1 MNSDIKIYT
10 QQSLYWQYEVHQMTA
25 CNSFGKANVVQD
37 FEEEVQPVLRAM
49 SIGAGMHLALFL
61 RKWKRAR
68 SS

>member
-10 QQSLYWQYEVHQMTA
+10 QQSHFWQYEVHQMTA

-37 FEEEVQPVLRAM
+37 FEEEVQPVLRAI
-49 SIGAGMHLALFL
+49 STGAGMHLALFL

>member
-1 MNSDIKIYT
+1 MNLDIKIYT
-10 QQSLYWQYEVHQMTA
+10 QQSLYEQHEVHQMTA
-25 CNSFGKANVVQD
+25 CNSFSKANVVQD

-61 RKWKRAR
+61 RKWMRAR